1 MLFLALFMVWPK
13 LLIKRIEKLERKVE
27 KLERRQKLLEE
38 SLPSLEDLK
47 ALTEAEEDLEKGKVV
62 HLSKIEEELG

>member
-1 MLFLALFMVWPK
+1 
-13 LLIKRIEKLERKVE
+13 LERKVE